1 MTNGLLWYRHLRK
14 SVHMETSRKDLRPQI
29 ATDKE
34 AFHPMEQF
42 QNDVLRPILKMQNDL
57 ILSIYRH
64 FLHKRKVP
72 FNGMSREKRADW
84 IRTSMSKDNRL
95 RGIMLGLVV
104 GQFVEDELTFF
115 LGNEGE
121 VRRRIT
127 ELISQRLQH
136 QVKHL
141 L

>member
-1 MTNGLLWYRHLRK
+1 
-14 SVHMETSRKDLRPQI
+14 METSRKDLRPQI

>member
-1 MTNGLLWYRHLRK
+1 
-14 SVHMETSRKDLRPQI
+14 METSRKDLRPQI

-34 AFHPMEQF
+34 ASHPMEQF

-121 VRRRIT
+121 VRRRLT

>member
-1 MTNGLLWYRHLRK
+1 
-14 SVHMETSRKDLRPQI
+14 METSRKDLRPQI

-84 IRTSMSKDNRL
+84 IRTSISKDNRL

-104 GQFVEDELTFF
+104 GQFVEDELAFF

>member
-1 MTNGLLWYRHLRK
+1 
-14 SVHMETSRKDLRPQI
+14 MEKSRKNLRPQV
-29 ATDKE
+29 ATSKE
-34 AFHPMEQF
+34 ALHPMEQF
-42 QNDVLRPILKMQNDL
+42 QNDVLRPILKMQNEL

-72 FNGMSREKRADW
+72 FNGMTREKRADW
-84 IRTSMSKDNRL
+84 IRSSMSKDNRL
-95 RGIMLGLVV
+95 RGIMLGLVI

-115 LGNEGE
+115 LSHEGE

-127 ELISQRLQH
+127 ELIAQRLQT
-136 QVKHL
+136 QVKAL